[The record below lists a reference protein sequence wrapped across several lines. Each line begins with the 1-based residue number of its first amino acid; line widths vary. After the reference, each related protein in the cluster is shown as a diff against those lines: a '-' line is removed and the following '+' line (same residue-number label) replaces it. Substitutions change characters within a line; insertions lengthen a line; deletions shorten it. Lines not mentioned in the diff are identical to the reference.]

1 MATYSAGDGNYPD
14 DVDDSDLWE
23 DDFEDE
29 EEPEV
34 DAFDQQCWE
43 EERDCMYE

>member
-1 MATYSAGDGNYPD
+1 MGIYGAGNGNYPAG
-14 DVDDSDLWE
+14 VDDSDFY
-23 DDFEDE
+23 DDEEPE

-43 EERDCMYE
+43 EEREMG